1 MERKKLFPEIQ
12 PYNSGMLKVSD
23 LHTLYYE
30 EVGNPKGEPI
40 LFLHG
45 GPGGGL
51 SDAYRRYFDPN
62 FYRVILFDQRG
73 AGKST
78 PHAELRENTTENLV
92 FDIEKLRKHLNIDKW
107 VVLGG
112 SWGTTLALTYAI
124 HYPKMVLGLILRG
137 IFLGTKAEIDWIY
150 QEGASEIYP
159 DKWEDYLKLIPEG
172 ERDNMIEAYYKRLT
186 SDNDEERLKAAKAW
200 SIWEGNIVNL
210 IPDEES
216 INKFGQSG
224 LALSMARTE
233 CHYFIN
239 NMFNESDNYILENA
253 YKIKDIPCRI
263 VHGRYDMDCR
273 ISAAWKLH
281 KLLPKSK
288 LEIIKDAGHSGMEPG
303 TLSELVKATEDF
315 KRLYE

>member
-51 SDAYRRYFDPN
+51 SDAYRRY
-62 FYRVILFDQRG
+62 
-73 AGKST
+73 
-78 PHAELRENTTENLV
+78 
-92 FDIEKLRKHLNIDKW
+92 
-107 VVLGG
+107 
-112 SWGTTLALTYAI
+112 
-124 HYPKMVLGLILRG
+124 
-137 IFLGTKAEIDWIY
+137 
-150 QEGASEIYP
+150 
-159 DKWEDYLKLIPEG
+159 
-172 ERDNMIEAYYKRLT
+172 
-186 SDNDEERLKAAKAW
+186 
-200 SIWEGNIVNL
+200 
-210 IPDEES
+210 
-216 INKFGQSG
+216 
-224 LALSMARTE
+224 
-233 CHYFIN
+233 
-239 NMFNESDNYILENA
+239 
-253 YKIKDIPCRI
+253 
-263 VHGRYDMDCR
+263 DMDCR

>member
-1 MERKKLFPEIQ
+1 MEKRQLFPEIE
-12 PYNSGMLKVSD
+12 PYNTGMLKVSD

-30 EVGNPKGEPI
+30 EVGNPEGKPI

-45 GPGGGL
+45 GPGAGL
-51 SDAYRRYFDPN
+51 SAAYRRYFDPK

-78 PHAELRENTTENLV
+78 PHAELKDNTTQHLV
-92 FDIEKLRKHLNIDKW
+92 DDIEKIREHLNIDKW

-124 HYPKMVLGLILRG
+124 HHPSKVMGLILRG

-150 QEGASEIYP
+150 QEGASNIYP
-159 DKWEDYLKLIPEG
+159 DKWEDYFELIPEE
-172 ERDNMIEAYYKRLT
+172 ERGNMIEAYYKRLT
-186 SDNDEERLKAAKAW
+186 SDDEEERLKAARAW
-200 SIWEGNIVNL
+200 SVWEGNIVNL
-210 IPDEES
+210 IPDEET
-216 INKFGQSG
+216 IKEFGESG

-253 YKIKDIPCRI
+253 DKIKDIPCRI

-273 ISAAWKLH
+273 IYAAWKLQ
-281 KLLPKSK
+281 KLLPKSELK
-288 LEIIKDAGHSGMEPG
+288 IIKDAGHSGMEPG
-303 TLSELVKATEDF
+303 TLSELVQATEDF
-315 KRLYE
+315 KKLY